1 MDLIAEIRAK
11 AQRRIRKIVLPEGEE
26 PRVIQ
31 AAHILHRD
39 ALAKVVLLGDP
50 DRIGSKAKELQVD
63 LRDVEIVNPARDGHL
78 EDFAQTYFEL
88 RKHKGVTRDQAQEV
102 VKNPLF
108 FGAMMVRKGLADGSV
123 AGSINT
129 TGDVLRAALHC
140 IGTAPGI
147 SVVSSC
153 FEMVIPPDGR
163 VLTFADCAVVPAPTP
178 EQLADIAIASAG
190 THRALTGQEPV
201 VAMLS
206 FSTKGSAE
214 HELVDKVRSAVS
226 IARSKAPHLTLDGEL
241 QADAALVEAIGK
253 RKAPDSP
260 VAGKA
265 NVLIF
270 PDLNAGN
277 IAYKLVERL
286 GKARA
291 VGPVIQGLA
300 KPANDLSR
308 GCSVDDIVDVVCII
322 SLMS

>member
-31 AAHILHRD
+31 AAQILRRD
-39 ALAKVVLLGDP
+39 ALAEVVLLGDP
-50 DRIGSKAKELQVD
+50 DRIQAKARELQVT
-63 LRDVEIVNPARDGHL
+63 LEDVEVINPLASDSL
-78 EDFAQTYFEL
+78 EDFAHTYFEL
-88 RKHKGVTRDQAQEV
+88 RKHKGVTAAQALEV

-108 FGAMMVRKGLADGSV
+108 FGAMMVREGIVHGSV

-190 THRALTGQEPV
+190 THRALTGEEPV

-214 HELVDKVRSAVS
+214 HELVDKVRSAVT
-226 IARSKAPHLTLDGEL
+226 IARNKAPNLALDGEL

>member
-1 MDLIAEIRAK
+1 M
-11 AQRRIRKIVLPEGEE
+11 
-26 PRVIQ
+26 IQ
-31 AAHILHRD
+31 AAQILRRD
-39 ALAKVVLLGDP
+39 ALAEVVLLGDP
-50 DRIGSKAKELQVD
+50 DRIQAKARELQVT
-63 LRDVEIVNPARDGHL
+63 LKEAEIVNPLTSASL
-78 EDFAQTYFEL
+78 EEFAHSYFEL
-88 RKHKGVTRDQAQEV
+88 RKQKGVTAAQALEV

-108 FGAMMVRKGLADGSV
+108 FGAMMVREGVVHGSV

-153 FEMVIPPDGR
+153 FAMVIPPDGR

-190 THRALTGQEPV
+190 THRTLTGEEPV

-214 HELVDKVRSAVS
+214 HELVDKVRSAVT
-226 IARSKAPHLTLDGEL
+226 IARSKAPNLALDGEL
-241 QADAALVEAIGK
+241 QADAALVETIGK

>member
-11 AQRRIRKIVLPEGEE
+11 AKRRIRRIVLPEGEE

-31 AAHILHRD
+31 AAQILHRD
-39 ALAKVVLLGDP
+39 TLAKVILLGEP
-50 DRIGSKAKELQVD
+50 GRVRAKAKELNVQLED
-63 LRDVEIVNPARDGHL
+63 TEIINPAASEHL
-78 EDFAQTYFEL
+78 QEFAETYFEL
-88 RKHKGVTRDQAQEV
+88 RKHKGVTAGQALEV
-102 VKNPLF
+102 MKNPLF
-108 FGAMMVRKGLADGSV
+108 FGAMMVRKGMADGSV

-153 FEMVIPPDGR
+153 FEMVLPPDGR

-178 EQLADIAIASAG
+178 EQLADIALASAG
-190 THRALTGQEPV
+190 THRSLTGEEPI

-214 HELVDKVRSAVS
+214 HELVDKVRSAVE
-226 IARSKAPHLTLDGEL
+226 IARHKAPHLLLDGEL

-253 RKAPDSP
+253 RKAPNSQ
-260 VAGKA
+260 VAGRA

-286 GKARA
+286 ANARA

>member
-1 MDLIAEIRAK
+1 MI
-11 AQRRIRKIVLPEGEE
+11 
-26 PRVIQ
+26 
-31 AAHILHRD
+31 
-39 ALAKVVLLGDP
+39 LLGEP
-50 DRIGSKAKELQVD
+50 GRVRAKAKELNVQ
-63 LRDVEIVNPARDGHL
+63 L
-78 EDFAQTYFEL
+78 EDTEILDPSSSTHLQEFANTYFEL
-88 RKHKGVTRDQAQEV
+88 RKHKGVTAEQALEV
-102 VKNPLF
+102 MKNPLF
-108 FGAMMVRKGLADGSV
+108 FGAMMVRKGMADGSV

-153 FEMVIPPDGR
+153 FEMVLPPDGR

-190 THRALTGQEPV
+190 THRVLTGEEPV

-214 HELVDKVRSAVS
+214 HELVDRVRTAVE
-226 IARSKAPHLTLDGEL
+226 IARSKAPHLVLDGEL

-253 RKAPDSP
+253 RKAPNSP

-265 NVLIF
+265 NVLVF

-277 IAYKLVERL
+277 ISYKLVERL
-286 GKARA
+286 ARARA